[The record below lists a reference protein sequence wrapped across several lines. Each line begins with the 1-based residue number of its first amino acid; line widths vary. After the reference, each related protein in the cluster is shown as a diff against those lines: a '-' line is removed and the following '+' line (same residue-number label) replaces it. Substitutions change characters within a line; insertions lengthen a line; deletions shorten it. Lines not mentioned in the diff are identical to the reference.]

1 MKTMRDNSK
10 RGTSR
15 LAVLGVLS
23 LLALIVGMG
32 AIRTNLAH
40 AATTTVVVG
49 QTNGGGATGVNQFN
63 AATITVTRNDTVTW
77 NSALDARGHTVVSA
91 VVPAGAAAFTSPGTL
106 KSGTVL
112 ATFST
117 TLAVDGVYTYFCD
130 LHAAAAD
137 ATLANVD
144 ANITAGLMV
153 GKITVNAPAPDT
165 TAPTVSAVAAAPN
178 PTAGSGAVTL
188 TATVTDSG
196 IPLGTIA
203 GAEWSKGAAAVTA
216 GTGTAMAASDAAF
229 NSATEGVTANVP
241 ISEAAGTSVTIWVR
255 GRDSAGLWSTAV
267 STTVSVTAP
276 PAGAVQATVTVS
288 GGSLSNV
295 AQNIAFP
302 GVTVNGLD
310 QTVAGVTTPA
320 WQAKDARGTGAGW
333 NVTVT
338 SSNFTGT
345 AGSIVVAN
353 FKAQLT
359 AVTTI
364 AGNTAPLPTPA
375 SYVALSSATP
385 LKLLSAATFTG
396 MGTYD
401 YTPQFQLTVPGSAL
415 VGTYAANVTVS
426 VNSGP

>member
-10 RGTSR
+10 RGTSK
-15 LAVLGVLS
+15 LAILGVLS

-40 AATTTVVVG
+40 AATTTVTVG

-63 AATITVTRNDTVTW
+63 SATITVTRNDTVTW
-77 NSALDARGHTVVSA
+77 NSALDARSHDVTSA
-91 VVPAGAAAFTSPGTL
+91 VVPAGAAAFNSPTL
-106 KSGTVL
+106 RSGTSA
-112 ATFST
+112 ATFSA
-117 TLAVDGVYTYFCD
+117 TLSVDGAYTYFCS
-130 LHAAAAD
+130 LHASAGD
-137 ATLANVD
+137 ATLANVN

-165 TAPTVSAVAAAPN
+165 TAPSVSAVLAAPN

-203 GAEWSKGAAAVTA
+203 GAEWSKGAAAVAA

-229 NSATEGVTANVP
+229 NSASEGVTANVP
-241 ISEAAGTSVTIWVR
+241 VSEAAGTSFTLWVR

-295 AQNIAFP
+295 AQSIAFP

-310 QTVAGVTTPA
+310 QTVAGTTPA

-333 NVTVT
+333 NVTVS

-345 AGSIVVAN
+345 AGSIAVEN
-353 FKAQLT
+353 FKVQLT
-359 AVTTI
+359 AVTTV

-375 SYVALSSATP
+375 SYVALSIATP
-385 LKLLSAATFTG
+385 LKLLSAALTTG

-415 VGTYAANVTVS
+415 TGAYAANVTVS

>member
-1 MKTMRDNSK
+1 
-10 RGTSR
+10 
-15 LAVLGVLS
+15 VLS

-77 NSALDARGHTVVSA
+77 NSALDARSHDVSSA
-91 VVPAGAAAFTSPGTL
+91 VVPAGAAAFNSPTL
-106 KSGTVL
+106 RSGT
-112 ATFST
+112 AATTFSA
-117 TLAVDGVYTYFCD
+117 TLSVDGVYTYFCS
-130 LHAAAAD
+130 LHASAGD
-137 ATLANVD
+137 ATLANVN

-165 TAPTVSAVAAAPN
+165 TAPSVSAVLASPN

-196 IPLGTIA
+196 TPLGTIA
-203 GAEWSKGAAAVTA
+203 GAEWSKGAAAVAA

-229 NSATEGVTANVP
+229 NSASEGVTANVP
-241 ISEAAGTSVTIWVR
+241 VSEAAGTSFTLWVR

-295 AQNIAFP
+295 AQSIAFP

-310 QTVAGVTTPA
+310 QTVAGTTPA

-333 NVTVT
+333 NVTVS

-345 AGSIVVAN
+345 AGSIAVEN
-353 FKAQLT
+353 FKVQLT
-359 AVTTI
+359 AVTTV

-375 SYVALSSATP
+375 SYVALSIATP
-385 LKLLSAATFTG
+385 LKLLSAALTTG

-415 VGTYAANVTVS
+415 TGAYAANVTVS